1 MAKTTRCPKCGGFG
15 SSELKG
21 HCKPCYEAH
30 IGPVFKNKK
39 QKNSKSVFG
48 GFENDFNTDGPFIP
62 DSFGILKD
70 KFGLQE
76 RYEDKR

>member
-15 SSELKG
+15 SSELGGK
-21 HCKPCYEAH
+21 CKKCYEYP
-30 IGPVFKNKK
+30 IFKNRP

-48 GFENDFNTDGPFIP
+48 GFASDFNTDGPFIP
-62 DSFGILKD
+62 DSFGIVKE